1 MELTT
6 ECILG
11 HQVSVCQED
20 VDIVIG
26 RSELEVAL
34 HSSRVDFSPT
44 YQWSRLTLVIAGPE
58 VLDLRFHL
66 TATHQN
72 FKSNLKHMLKTQLLW
87 VGDSGHVCQMFL
99 I

>member
-20 VDIVIG
+20 VDTVTG

-34 HSSRVDFSPT
+34 HISRVDFSPT
-44 YQWSRLTLVIAGPE
+44 YQWSRLTFVIAGPE
-58 VLDLRFHL
+58 VL
-66 TATHQN
+66 
-72 FKSNLKHMLKTQLLW
+72 NLFAFSLNSHTPKLQVQLKTYA
-87 VGDSGHVCQMFL
+87 
-99 I
+99 